1 MKRKET
7 DMYFEMKE
15 LVVNYDKVVA
25 LKNVSLTM
33 EKEEIITLIGANGA
47 GKTTIIRA
55 ITGLTKIQSGEI
67 WFNGKRIDEFPPQDI
82 VGMGIVAI
90 PEGRRIYP
98 YMSVLDNLLMGAYS
112 RKDRKNIPQDMEKL
126 YKLFPI
132 LKERRHQQ
140 GGSLSGGE
148 QQQLALVRALI
159 AKPKLL
165 LLDEPSL
172 GLSPKLVKEVG
183 ETITMINKVEKI
195 SIILVEQNARMALK
209 ISDRGFVLE
218 TGTVALQDDS
228 KNMINNDYVRRIYLG
243 G

>member
-1 MKRKET
+1 
-7 DMYFEMKE
+7 MYFEMKE

-82 VGMGIVAI
+82 VGMGIVAV

-148 QQQLALVRALI
+148 QQQLALGRALI

>member
-1 MKRKET
+1 
-7 DMYFEMKE
+7 MYFEMKE
-15 LVVNYDKVVA
+15 LVVNYDRVVA
-25 LKNVSLTM
+25 LKNVSLSM
-33 EKEEIITLIGANGA
+33 EKEEIIALIGANGA

-55 ITGLTKIQSGEI
+55 ITGLTKIRSGEI
-67 WFNGKRIDEFPPQDI
+67 WFNGKRIDEFPPQNI
-82 VGMGIVAI
+82 VGMGIVAV

-98 YMSVLDNLLMGAYS
+98 YMSVFDNLRMGAYS

-148 QQQLALVRALI
+148 QQQLALGRALI

-172 GLSPKLVKEVG
+172 GLSPKLVREVG
-183 ETITMINKVEKI
+183 KTITMINKVEKI